1 MFVREEAY
9 KILYKFSLQKDINL
23 KEELDRVL
31 PFWKKREDKALITHI
46 VYGVVRHL
54 LKIEWIVKKLTPGK
68 SMSKKIR
75 VLLWIGIYS
84 FLEFERVPHYATV
97 SELVEIAKH
106 VERGNAYK
114 FVNAI
119 LRKYLRIKESI
130 VIPTDPSI
138 KYSFPTWFVDRW
150 KRRLPGE
157 YIDFLSAN
165 NRIPPESIRV
175 NTLKIS
181 PSELMKL
188 LSDEGVERIEKG
200 RWEDSLKIYGY
211 PYIQDI
217 PSYREG
223 YFTVQDEGAMW
234 VSRFLS
240 PLPGETIMDLCSHPG
255 GKAFHM
261 AVLMKNYGK
270 IYTVDIK
277 DKKAIK
283 EGAKR
288 LGISIIEPL
297 KFDLREIREEFLNI
311 ADRVLIDAPCTS
323 LGTIRRRPELKWKK
337 SPEDIKRL
345 SSLQLTLLKNASL
358 YVKPGGMLVYSV
370 CTLEREETD
379 DVIGDFLEKNKGYK
393 FLERLYL
400 YPHRF
405 DTDGFFMA
413 KLKRLD

>member
-9 KILYKFSLQKDINL
+9 RILYKFSLQKDINL

-31 PFWKKREDKALITHI
+31 PLWKKREDRALITHI
-46 VYGVVRHL
+46 VYGVVRYL
-54 LKIEWIVKKLTPGK
+54 LKIEWIIRRLTPGK
-68 SMSKKIR
+68 RISKKVR

-84 FLEFERVPHYATV
+84 FLEFERIPHYATV

-106 VERGNAYK
+106 VERGGAYR

-119 LRKYLRIKESI
+119 LRKYLRERESI
-130 VIPTDPSI
+130 SIPSDPSVR
-138 KYSFPTWFVDRW
+138 YSFPSWFVDRW
-150 KRRLPGE
+150 KKRLPNE

-165 NRIPPESIRV
+165 NKIPPESIRV

-181 PSELMKL
+181 PSKLVKL
-188 LSDEGVERIEKG
+188 LYEEGVEKIEEG
-200 RWEDSLKIYGY
+200 RWEDALRIYGY

-217 PSYREG
+217 PSYKKG

-234 VSRFLS
+234 VSRFLY
-240 PLPGETIMDLCSHPG
+240 PLPGETVMDLCSYPG
-255 GKAFHM
+255 GKAFHI
-261 AVLMKNYGK
+261 AIIMKNQGRV
-270 IYTVDIK
+270 YTVDIK
-277 DKKAIK
+277 DKETIE
-283 EGAKR
+283 EGARR

-297 KFDLREIREEFLNI
+297 RFDLREKREEFYRK

-337 SPEDIKRL
+337 SPKDIKRL
-345 SSLQLTLLKNASL
+345 SSLQLTLLENASL
-358 YVKPGGMLVYSV
+358 YVKPNGILVYSV

-379 DVIGDFLEKNKGYK
+379 DVIEGFLKKNKKYRLLEK
-393 FLERLYL
+393 LSL

-413 KLKRLD
+413 KLKRDV